1 MTSGTFS
8 GSSST
13 SSDPSQWITVG
24 QALPLSVT
32 GSCTDVNDTDYA
44 YGTGLTGG
52 WTKAWEPWVNT
63 TLDADGNRIG
73 GWACTR
79 TLINKGGQTW
89 MLG

>member
-1 MTSGTFS
+1 MLYYLSPNRVATI
-8 GSSST
+8 
-13 SSDPSQWITVG
+13 PRNRPAPV
-24 QALPLSVT
+24 QASVFH
-32 GSCTDVNDTDYA
+32 VKDTDYA

-79 TLINKGGQTW
+79 TLINKGGQNW